1 MIVPH
6 NALLYL
12 ALIRPV
18 FCIGALIKPNW
29 NKAFKKKVGLVDE
42 EQDVFKQFTSSDF
55 KFLFLSTWCSS
66 RPAITAA

>member
-1 MIVPH
+1 MIVPY

-12 ALIRPV
+12 VLIRPV

-42 EQDVFKQFTSSDF
+42 EQDVF
-55 KFLFLSTWCSS
+55 
-66 RPAITAA
+66 